1 MLALYI
7 DQQAGHVDA
16 GVIDDCVDGAVFRDD
31 RVCHSLDTCGICYV
45 TCYAVSSVDLISGL
59 DAHINDDRVGAGC
72 LEAADYV
79 FADTGRAACDDNNF
93 AFKI

>member
-16 GVIDDCVDGAVFRDD
+16 GVVDDRVDGAVFRDD
-31 RVCHSLDTCGICYV
+31 RVCHSLDTGGICNV
-45 TCYAVSSVDLISGL
+45 ACDTVSAVDLIPGL
-59 DAHINDDRVGAGC
+59 DAHVNDDRVCADC
-72 LEAADYV
+72 LQAADNV
-79 FADTGRAACDDNNF
+79 LADTGRAACDDNNF